1 MFRIFMAGLAA
12 AALIAVSNEHAG
24 AGPVYLGH
32 TKAEV
37 EAARVRLYE
46 HEMDVRDRN
55 PVAFDH
61 KHPVLG
67 KVLASEQGLDE
78 FLSKHTFHKL
88 WCQNTPFLW
97 RVVYGDVLYHKIHPF
112 VTAPGVP
119 HSFPDL
125 HTDFPP
131 VDIHTIGPPG
141 DPGGGDHA
149 NAVPE
154 PSSWVLMASGLTF
167 AIVAATRR
175 CIYLRVTQCS
185 GC

>member
-1 MFRIFMAGLAA
+1 MFRFFMAGLAA
-12 AALIAVSNEHAG
+12 AALIAVSNQHSG
-24 AGPVYLGH
+24 AGTVHLGS

-46 HEMDVRDRN
+46 HEMDMRDRN
-55 PVAFDH
+55 PAAFDH
-61 KHPVLG
+61 NHPLLG

-88 WCQNTPFLW
+88 WCKNTPFLW

-112 VTAPGVP
+112 VSAPGDP
-119 HSFPDL
+119 DSLPDL

-131 VDIHTIGPPG
+131 VENNNNGPPG
-141 DPGGGDHA
+141 DPGGGIHP

-154 PSSWVLMASGLTF
+154 PSSWVLMASGLTL
-167 AIVAATRR
+167 AIAAATRR
-175 CIYLRVTQCS
+175 WIYLRVKQVS
-185 GC
+185 RR